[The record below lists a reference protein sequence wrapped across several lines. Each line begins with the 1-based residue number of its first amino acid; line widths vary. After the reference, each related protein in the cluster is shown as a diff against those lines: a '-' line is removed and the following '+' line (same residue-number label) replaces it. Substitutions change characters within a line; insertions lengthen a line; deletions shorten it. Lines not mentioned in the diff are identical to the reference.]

1 VTTMSLRTLSSL
13 DVNEDD
19 LQQISSEST
28 KLVFAYLTT
37 ISERPVRAENHAG
50 KTLAAID
57 SKLSA
62 DGRSIEQLIG
72 ECRTI
77 MDLSRHN
84 GHPRFF
90 GYVASPSTPVGAYAD
105 LIASALNSNI
115 TCWRSGS
122 AGTEI
127 ERLVVRWLGALIDY
141 DRDAKG
147 LLTSGGSMAN
157 MIALLIA
164 HRRKSGVD
172 TSRQGLWN
180 SGPPM
185 TLYASE
191 EVHLSI
197 AKAADILGFG
207 RDQVRM
213 IACDERQRMRV
224 DLLRQ
229 KIEADRREGLRP
241 FCVVGSA
248 GTVNTG
254 VVDPLAEL
262 ADVAAEFDLWFHVDG
277 AYGAPGSL
285 DERKKHLFAG
295 LERADSVSL
304 DPHKWLYVPVDAG
317 CLLFHDANAARAPF
331 SAEDADYI
339 KTHGYADEEAFAF
352 WDYGVELS
360 RRFRALKVWMTL
372 QYYGSR
378 RIATAISEDIAL
390 AAYLGELVSNAD
402 DFELL
407 APVEL
412 SICCFRY
419 VPRSGMSD
427 EELDRV
433 NERVMELVQ
442 KGGRAYLSNAT
453 VNGKFALR
461 ACITN
466 FRTTK
471 SDIEETVAAVRSAAE
486 FLTQRR
492 NGAA

>member
-1 VTTMSLRTLSSL
+1 MPLRTQSSL
-13 DVNEDD
+13 DVTDD
-19 LQQISSEST
+19 VLQEISAEAT
-28 KLVFAYLTT
+28 KLISEYLTT
-37 ISERPVRAENHAG
+37 IGERPVRAENYAG
-50 KTLAAID
+50 KTTQSID
-57 SKLSA
+57 AELSA
-62 DGRSIEQLIG
+62 EGLPLDQLLA

-90 GYVASPSTPVGAYAD
+90 GYVASPSTPIGAYGD
-105 LIASALNSNI
+105 LIASALNANI
-115 TCWRSGS
+115 TCWRSGP
-122 AGTEI
+122 AGTEL
-127 ERLVVRWLGALIDY
+127 ERLIVIWLGSLIGY
-141 DRDAKG
+141 DQQAKG

-164 HRRKSGVD
+164 NRRKSGAD
-172 TSRQGLWN
+172 TSRKGLWS

-185 TLYASE
+185 TIYASE

-197 AKAADILGFG
+197 PKAADILGFG
-207 RDQVRM
+207 RDQVRV
-213 IACDERQRMRV
+213 ITCDERQRMRV
-224 DLLRQ
+224 DVLQQR
-229 KIEADRREGLRP
+229 IEADLREGLRP

-254 VVDPLAEL
+254 VIDPLNDIAQI
-262 ADVAAEFDLWFHVDG
+262 ATEFGLWFHVDG
-277 AYGAPGSL
+277 AYGAPGVL
-285 DERKKHLFAG
+285 DERKKDLFAG

-317 CLLFHDANAARAPF
+317 CLLFRDAGTAMGAF
-331 SAEDADYI
+331 STEDADYI
-339 KTHGYADEEAFAF
+339 KTHGYSDEEAFAF

-360 RRFRALKVWMTL
+360 RRFRALKVWLTL
-372 QYYGSR
+372 QYYGTR
-378 RIATAISEDIAL
+378 RIAQAIAEDIAL

-419 VPRSGMSD
+419 VPRAGMSD
-427 EELDRV
+427 AELNQL
-433 NERVMELVQ
+433 NERIMALVQ
-442 KGGRAYLSNAT
+442 KGGRAYVSNAT
-453 VNGKFALR
+453 VKGRFALR

-471 SDIEETVAAVRSAAE
+471 ADIDATVEAVREAA
-486 FLTQRR
+486 RI
-492 NGAA
+492 A

>member
-1 VTTMSLRTLSSL
+1 MSLRTQSSL

-28 KLVFAYLTT
+28 KLVFEYLTT
-37 ISERPVRAENHAG
+37 ISERQVRAENHAG

-57 SKLSA
+57 SELSSE
-62 DGRSIEQLIG
+62 GRPLEQLIG

-127 ERLVVRWLGALIDY
+127 ERLVVRWLGRLIDY

-164 HRRKSGVD
+164 HRRKSGID
-172 TSRQGLWN
+172 TSSRGLWN

-185 TLYASE
+185 TVYASE
-191 EVHLSI
+191 EVHMSI

-207 RDQVRM
+207 RDQVRV

-229 KIEADRREGLRP
+229 KIVADRREGLRP

-254 VVDPLAEL
+254 VVDPLSEL

-317 CLLFHDANAARAPF
+317 CLLFRDADAARTPF
-331 SAEDADYI
+331 SSEDADYI

-378 RIATAISEDIAL
+378 RIAAAISEDIAL
-390 AAYLGELVSNAD
+390 AAYMGELVSKAD
-402 DFELL
+402 DLELL

-419 VPRSGMSD
+419 VARD
-427 EELDRV
+427 AELDRL
-433 NERVMELVQ
+433 NERIMETVQ

-471 SDIEETVAAVRSAAE
+471 ADIEETVAAVREAGE
-486 FLTQRR
+486 LEKMK
-492 NGAA
+492 

>member
-1 VTTMSLRTLSSL
+1 MSLRTLSSL